1 MQELKQ
7 VQEKSLEMAK
17 YFVNFCEENNLLCYL
32 CGGGAIGA
40 LRHKGFIP
48 WDDDLDFFMPRKDY
62 EKLFELWKKKADKR
76 YFISKSGKKYIDRNL
91 FITIRDRNTTC
102 IKPYQK
108 DLNIPHGLALD
119 VLPLDYYPKS
129 RIERKK
135 QILWALIYSLYCAQ
149 TVPTNHGKI
158 MNLGSKILL
167 KIIPKK
173 LRYKI
178 WKFAEKNMTKYERHN
193 SDGITELCSGPHYM
207 MKKYPMDA
215 FDDKIYKEFEET
227 KMPIPV
233 GYDKYL
239 KTAFGD
245 YMTPPSLD
253 KQRPHHDAIIIDMNK
268 SYKNYIGKNR

>member
-245 YMTPPSLD
+245 YMIPPSLD